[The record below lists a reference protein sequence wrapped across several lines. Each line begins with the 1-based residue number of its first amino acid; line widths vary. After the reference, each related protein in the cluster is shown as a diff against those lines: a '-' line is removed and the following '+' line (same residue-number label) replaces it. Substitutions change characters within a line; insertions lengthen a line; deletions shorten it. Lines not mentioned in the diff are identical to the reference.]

1 MKNKERSARSSLS
14 TMGRL
19 AREIGQYKK
28 PALLSP
34 LCTLLCVVL
43 EILIPYLTA
52 SIIDDGISVGNMG
65 HVVRIGALM
74 AVMAL
79 LAMFFGVRAGEYSAR
94 ASTGFAANLRDA
106 MYRNIQTYSFASIDK
121 FSTAGLVTRLTTDV
135 TNMQNAFQM
144 IMMVCAR
151 APVTLIAALV
161 MAFSI
166 NARLSLVFLCV
177 MAVLMVAIVIVIP
190 MAMRYFKQMFR
201 KYDAVNAAVKEN
213 VGAIRVVKAFVREDH
228 ENDKFTAAADDL
240 YRNSISA
247 ERIVSFIQPIMMGS
261 VYVCILLLSWLG
273 AQMIVSRTG
282 LTTGELTSLL
292 SYVMNILMSLM
303 MLSMVFVMVTQS
315 MAAAQRVEEVLD
327 EHTDIVSP
335 ENALTDV
342 RDGSIDFEHVS
353 FSYRRSGGR
362 PVLSDINLHIRSGE
376 TIGILGGT
384 GSSKSSLVSLISRL
398 YDVTDGCVRVG
409 GEDVRRYDLETL
421 RNEVSVVLQKNVLF
435 SGTILDNLRW
445 GDEHATEEQCREA
458 CRLACADEFIE
469 RFPDGYNTVIERG
482 GTNVSGGQKQRLCIA
497 RALLKQPKVL
507 VLDDSTSAVD
517 TATDAKIRRALR
529 THIPGTTKLIIAQRI
544 SSIED
549 ADRVIVLDDGRVAAF
564 DTPAN
569 LLATCPIYQEVYNS
583 QIGSGSG
590 DFDEASLRD
599 GHAAGNV
606 SAQKGGERA

>member
-19 AREIGQYKK
+19 AREIRQYKK

-34 LCTLLCVVL
+34 LCTLVCVVL

-228 ENDKFTAAADDL
+228 ENDKFRNAADGL

-247 ERIVSFIQPIMMGS
+247 ERIVSFMQPIMMGS

-335 ENALTDV
+335 ENALTTV
-342 RDGSIDFEHVS
+342 KDGSIDFEHVS

-517 TATDAKIRRALR
+517 TATDAKIRAALR
-529 THIPGTTKLIIAQRI
+529 THIPGTTKIIIAQRI
-544 SSIED
+544 SSVED
-549 ADRVIVLDDGRVAAF
+549 ADRVLVLDNGRVSGF
-564 DTPAN
+564 DTPEN
-569 LLATCPIYQEVYNS
+569 LMRNNPIYQEVALS
-583 QIGSGSG
+583 QQGAG
-590 DFDEASLRD
+590 DFDEAAMKD
-599 GHAAGNV
+599 P
-606 SAQKGGERA
+606 KGGEQ

>member
-34 LCTLLCVVL
+34 LCTLFCVVL

-228 ENDKFTAAADDL
+228 ENDKFRNAADDL

-247 ERIVSFIQPIMMGS
+247 ERIVSFMQPIMMGS

-335 ENALTDV
+335 KNALTTV
-342 RDGSIDFEHVS
+342 KDGSIDFEHVS

-599 GHAAGNV
+599 GHAAGHV